1 MSAKPKGVRATH
13 PTYDK
18 LSPQWRRC
26 SDAVDGQDAMRAR
39 REDYLPKLTDEEIVD
54 HLARIADAL
63 PDVTLN
69 EKWKA
74 INSLLDYRLT
84 SGGDLVAEMLVDLIL
99 AHIAETVRTLIP
111 REELEAIM
119 AEIGLR

>member
-1 MSAKPKGVRATH
+1 MLDEP
-13 PTYDK
+13 
-18 LSPQWRRC
+18 
-26 SDAVDGQDAMRAR
+26 
-39 REDYLPKLTDEEIVD
+39 TDEEIVD

-63 PDVTLN
+63 PDVTLI